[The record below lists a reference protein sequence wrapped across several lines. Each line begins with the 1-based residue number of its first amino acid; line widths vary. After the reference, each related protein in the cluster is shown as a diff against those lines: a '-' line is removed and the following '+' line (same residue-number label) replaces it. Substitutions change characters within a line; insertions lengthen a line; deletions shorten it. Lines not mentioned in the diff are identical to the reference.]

1 MNEEAREVSKKVAAI
16 EDIVE
21 VRESGPLQQLLANQA
36 AWITIAVIII
46 GIVMAVLSS
55 AFLTRN
61 NLFNITRNLSFVGIM
76 ALGMTPVIITAGIDL
91 SVGSVM
97 GISGIILGLVLG
109 AQQPLWLGI
118 TMALFTALLV
128 GALNGFLIAYVRL
141 NPFVVTLGMLSLARS
156 QAIVFSN
163 NKMLFDFGP
172 QSDAF
177 LALGGGRTFGIPNS
191 VIAMVV
197 LGLIIWFFMRFTAW
211 GQYVYA
217 VGGNEEA
224 ARLTG
229 VPIRWIKMSV
239 YMLAGLMAGVAA
251 VFMVGWLGAVTNAL
265 GTGDELRVIAATVIG
280 GANLLGGAGSAYGAI
295 IGAVLIEEI
304 RNALI
309 LAGVDAFWQGT
320 FVGAFIIFAV
330 LLERIRNYRKS

>member
-1 MNEEAREVSKKVAAI
+1 VSKNVASI
-16 EDIVE
+16 EDVVE
-21 VRESGPLQQLLANQA
+21 IRESGPLQRLLGNQA
-36 AWITIAVIII
+36 FWITAAIIMI
-46 GIVMAVLSS
+46 GIVMAFLSD
-55 AFLTRN
+55 AFLTPN

-97 GISGIILGLVLG
+97 GISGVILGLVLG
-109 AQQPLWLGI
+109 AGQPMWVGI
-118 TMALFTALLV
+118 TVGLATALFV
-128 GALNGFLIAYVRL
+128 GAVNGYLIAYVRL

-156 QAIVFSN
+156 QAIVFSQ
-163 NKMLFDFGP
+163 NKMIFDFGP
-172 QSDAF
+172 DSQRF
-177 LALGGGRTFGIPNS
+177 LDLGGGATQGIPNP
-191 VIAMVV
+191 VIALVILAV
-197 LGLIIWFFMRFTAW
+197 ILWFLLNYTPW

-229 VPIRWIKMSV
+229 VPVKWIKMSV
-239 YMLAGLMAGVAA
+239 YMISALMAGISA
-251 VFMVGWLGAVTNAL
+251 VLMVGWLGAVTNAL

-280 GANLLGGAGSAYGAI
+280 GANLLGGAGTAYGAV

-309 LAGVDAFWQGT
+309 LAGVSAFWNGT
-320 FVGAFIIFAV
+320 FVGLFIILAV
-330 LLERIRNYRKS
+330 FLERVRTYRRA